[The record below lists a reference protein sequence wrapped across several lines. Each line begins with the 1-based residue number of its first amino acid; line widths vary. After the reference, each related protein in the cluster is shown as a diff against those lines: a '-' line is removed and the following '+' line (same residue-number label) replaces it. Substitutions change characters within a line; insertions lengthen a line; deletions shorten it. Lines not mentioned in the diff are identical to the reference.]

1 VKRWMWAMLLVGWV
15 ISWGA
20 GQSPETEIYRLA
32 PGDLITITVL
42 GEPLLSGDQL
52 IGPDGTIR
60 LPLIGTVRAAGLTLD
75 ELTERLTQSLR
86 RFLRD
91 PKVVIAL
98 KQLPPLFRRVYV
110 LGAVKMPG
118 SYALPVGGA
127 ATVIDAI
134 ALAGGFSEDADME
147 RVRVFQKDGRVMT
160 INLKNFQADGFRG
173 NGMTLQPGDLVWVP
187 PAFVRVSVA
196 GAVNLPGFHPVPT
209 QTTLLDVLARA
220 GGVKDP
226 SAVIKVYR
234 NGMEIL
240 SVPWLKL
247 SEGAVMPIALQEGDT
262 VIAAVKEVAGVIVT
276 GAGVQRPGMFN
287 LVGRVTV
294 LGALSMAG
302 VIADSRRPLRLR
314 LLRENKEIAQ
324 VQWNSATPAQEL
336 LMELQSGDILVVDP
350 MVIKATIVGPVQK
363 PGSYE
368 LPAGARVTDLLAKA
382 EGFQPTADLS
392 NVTLVR
398 KEGSRSIDLLQLFL
412 DAKLENDVELQ
423 DGDVLLVPAARK
435 VWVVGAVQRP
445 GAIDFQPRL
454 SVIDAISAAG
464 GVRNLDEADL
474 RAVRL
479 VSGEETRVLNLESAF
494 KGATIPLLPVKP
506 GDVIIVPE
514 RAKAYVFGAVARPGA
529 VRVKGDDNA
538 LTAIS
543 EAGGPIPD
551 ARLDRAV
558 MVRLVDGKPIV
569 MQLNLEKAIKNGDLS
584 QAPALQAGDVL
595 YIPSRRRE
603 NWDFTRVV
611 GVITALATAAYYL
624 RVR

>member
-1 VKRWMWAMLLVGWV
+1 MWAMLLVGWV
-15 ISWGA
+15 ISWVA

-247 SEGAVMPIALQEGDT
+247 SEGAVVPIALQEGDT

-474 RAVRL
+474 SAVRL

-494 KGATIPLLPVKP
+494 KGATVPLLPVKP

>member
-1 VKRWMWAMLLVGWV
+1 V
-15 ISWGA
+15 INWGA
-20 GQSPETEIYRLA
+20 GQSPETEVYRLA

-247 SEGAVMPIALQEGDT
+247 SEGAVVPIALQEGDT

-302 VIADSRRPLRLR
+302 VIADSRRPLRVR

-412 DAKLENDVELQ
+412 EAKLENDVELQ

-474 RAVRL
+474 SAVRL

-595 YIPSRRRE
+595 YIPSRRRT
-603 NWDFTRVV
+603 NLLSTISSAV
-611 GVITALATAAYYL
+611 GLATSIATAAYYL
-624 RVR
+624 TR

>member
-1 VKRWMWAMLLVGWV
+1 VKRWMWAMLLVGCV
-15 ISWGA
+15 INWGA
-20 GQSPETEIYRLA
+20 GQSPETEVYRLA

-234 NGMEIL
+234 NGVEIL

-247 SEGAVMPIALQEGDT
+247 SEGAVVPIALQEGDT

-302 VIADSRRPLRLR
+302 VIADSRRPLRVR

-474 RAVRL
+474 SAVRL

-603 NWDFTRVV
+603 NWDFPRVV

>member
-1 VKRWMWAMLLVGWV
+1 VKRWMWAMLLVGCV
-15 ISWGA
+15 INWGA
-20 GQSPETEIYRLA
+20 GQSPETEVYRLA

-247 SEGAVMPIALQEGDT
+247 SEGAVVPIALQEGDT

-302 VIADSRRPLRLR
+302 VIADSRRPLRVR

-412 DAKLENDVELQ
+412 EAKLENDVELQ

-474 RAVRL
+474 SAVRL

-603 NWDFTRVV
+603 NWDFPRVV

>member
-1 VKRWMWAMLLVGWV
+1 MWAMLLVGCV
-15 ISWGA
+15 INWGA
-20 GQSPETEIYRLA
+20 GQSPETEVYRLA

-110 LGAVKMPG
+110 LGAVKIPG

-187 PAFVRVSVA
+187 PAFVRVNVA

-247 SEGAVMPIALQEGDT
+247 SEGAVVPIALQEGDT

-302 VIADSRRPLRLR
+302 VIADSRRPLRVR

-474 RAVRL
+474 SAVRL

-494 KGATIPLLPVKP
+494 KGATIPFLPVKP

-595 YIPSRRRE
+595 YIPSRQRE

-624 RVR
+624 RR

>member
-1 VKRWMWAMLLVGWV
+1 MWAMLLVGCV
-15 ISWGA
+15 INWGA
-20 GQSPETEIYRLA
+20 GQSPETEVYRLA

-247 SEGAVMPIALQEGDT
+247 SEGAVVPIALQEGDT

-302 VIADSRRPLRLR
+302 VIADSRRPLRVR

-474 RAVRL
+474 SAVRL

-494 KGATIPLLPVKP
+494 KGATIPFLPVKP

-595 YIPSRRRE
+595 YIPSRRRT
-603 NWDFTRVV
+603 NLLSTISSAV
-611 GVITALATAAYYL
+611 GLATSIATAAYYL
-624 RVR
+624 TR

>member
-1 VKRWMWAMLLVGWV
+1 V
-15 ISWGA
+15 INWGA
-20 GQSPETEIYRLA
+20 GQSPETEVYRLA

-247 SEGAVMPIALQEGDT
+247 SEGAVVPIALQEGDT

-302 VIADSRRPLRLR
+302 VIADSRRPLRVR

-412 DAKLENDVELQ
+412 EAKLENDVELQ

-474 RAVRL
+474 SAVRL

-595 YIPSRRRE
+595 YIPSRQRE

-624 RVR
+624 RR

>member
-1 VKRWMWAMLLVGWV
+1 MWAMLLVGCV
-15 ISWGA
+15 INWGA
-20 GQSPETEIYRLA
+20 GQSPETEVYRLA

-247 SEGAVMPIALQEGDT
+247 SEGAVVPIALQEGDT

-302 VIADSRRPLRLR
+302 VIADSRRPLRVR

-412 DAKLENDVELQ
+412 EAKLENDVELQ

-474 RAVRL
+474 SAVRL

-494 KGATIPLLPVKP
+494 KGATIPFLPVKP

-603 NWDFTRVV
+603 NWDFPRVV

>member
-1 VKRWMWAMLLVGWV
+1 MWAMLLVGCV
-15 ISWGA
+15 INWGA
-20 GQSPETEIYRLA
+20 GQSPETEVYRLA

-247 SEGAVMPIALQEGDT
+247 SEGAVVPIALQEGDT

-302 VIADSRRPLRLR
+302 VIADSRRPLRVR

-474 RAVRL
+474 SAVRL

>member
-1 VKRWMWAMLLVGWV
+1 MWAMLLVGCV
-15 ISWGA
+15 INWGA
-20 GQSPETEIYRLA
+20 GQSPETEVYRLA

-247 SEGAVMPIALQEGDT
+247 SEGAVVPIALQEGDT

-302 VIADSRRPLRLR
+302 VIADSRRPLRVR

-412 DAKLENDVELQ
+412 EAKLENDVELQ

-474 RAVRL
+474 SAVRL

-595 YIPSRRRE
+595 YIPSRQRE

-624 RVR
+624 RR

>member
-1 VKRWMWAMLLVGWV
+1 MWAMLLVGCV
-15 ISWGA
+15 INWGA
-20 GQSPETEIYRLA
+20 GQSPETEVYRLA

-247 SEGAVMPIALQEGDT
+247 SEGGMVPIALQEGDT

-302 VIADSRRPLRLR
+302 VIADSRRPLRVR

-412 DAKLENDVELQ
+412 EAKLENDVELQ

-474 RAVRL
+474 SAVRL

-595 YIPSRRRE
+595 YIPSRRRT
-603 NWDFTRVV
+603 NLLSTISSAV
-611 GVITALATAAYYL
+611 GLATSIATAAYYL
-624 RVR
+624 TR

>member
-1 VKRWMWAMLLVGWV
+1 MWAMLLVGCV
-15 ISWGA
+15 INWGA
-20 GQSPETEIYRLA
+20 GQSPETEVYRLA

-226 SAVIKVYR
+226 SAVVKVYR
-234 NGMEIL
+234 NGVEIL

-247 SEGAVMPIALQEGDT
+247 SEGAVVPIALQEGDT

-302 VIADSRRPLRLR
+302 VIADSRRPLRVR

-412 DAKLENDVELQ
+412 EAKLENDVELQ

-474 RAVRL
+474 SAVRL

-611 GVITALATAAYYL
+611 GAITALATAAYYL

>member
-1 VKRWMWAMLLVGWV
+1 MWAMLLVGCV
-15 ISWGA
+15 INWGA
-20 GQSPETEIYRLA
+20 GQSPETEVYRLA

-247 SEGAVMPIALQEGDT
+247 SEGGMVPIALQEGDT

-302 VIADSRRPLRLR
+302 VIADSRRPLRVR

-412 DAKLENDVELQ
+412 EAKLENDVELQ

-474 RAVRL
+474 SAVRL

>member
-1 VKRWMWAMLLVGWV
+1 MWAMLLVGCV
-15 ISWGA
+15 INWGA
-20 GQSPETEIYRLA
+20 GQSPETEVYRLA

-247 SEGAVMPIALQEGDT
+247 SEGAVVPIALQEGDT

-302 VIADSRRPLRLR
+302 VIADSRRPLRVR

-368 LPAGARVTDLLAKA
+368 LPAGAQVTDLLAKA

-412 DAKLENDVELQ
+412 EAKLENDVELQ

-474 RAVRL
+474 SAVRL

-529 VRVKGDDNA
+529 VRAKGDDNA

-595 YIPSRRRE
+595 YIPSRRRT
-603 NWDFTRVV
+603 NLLSTISSAV
-611 GVITALATAAYYL
+611 GLATSIATAAYYL
-624 RVR
+624 TR

>member
-1 VKRWMWAMLLVGWV
+1 MWAMLLVGCV
-15 ISWGA
+15 INWGA
-20 GQSPETEIYRLA
+20 GQSPETEVYRLA

-247 SEGAVMPIALQEGDT
+247 SEGAVVPIALQEGDT

-302 VIADSRRPLRLR
+302 VIADSRRPLRVR

-412 DAKLENDVELQ
+412 EAKLENDVELQ

-474 RAVRL
+474 SAVRL

-494 KGATIPLLPVKP
+494 KGATIPFLPVKP

-603 NWDFTRVV
+603 NWDLPRVV
-611 GVITALATAAYYL
+611 GVITAIATAAYYL

>member
-1 VKRWMWAMLLVGWV
+1 MWAMLLVGCV
-15 ISWGA
+15 INWGA
-20 GQSPETEIYRLA
+20 GQSPETEVYRLA

-247 SEGAVMPIALQEGDT
+247 SEGAVVPIALQEGDT

-302 VIADSRRPLRLR
+302 VIADSRRPLRVR

-474 RAVRL
+474 SAVRL

-494 KGATIPLLPVKP
+494 KGATIPFLPVKP

-603 NWDFTRVV
+603 NWDFPRVV

>member
-1 VKRWMWAMLLVGWV
+1 MWAMLLVGCV
-15 ISWGA
+15 INWGA
-20 GQSPETEIYRLA
+20 GQSPETEVYRLA

-187 PAFVRVSVA
+187 PAFVRVNVA

-247 SEGAVMPIALQEGDT
+247 SEGAVVPIALQEGDT

-302 VIADSRRPLRLR
+302 VIADSRRPLRVR

-474 RAVRL
+474 SAVRL

-603 NWDFTRVV
+603 NWDFPRVV

>member
-1 VKRWMWAMLLVGWV
+1 MLLVGCV
-15 ISWGA
+15 INWGA
-20 GQSPETEIYRLA
+20 GQSPETEVYRLA

-226 SAVIKVYR
+226 SAVVKVYR
-234 NGMEIL
+234 NGVEIL

-247 SEGAVMPIALQEGDT
+247 SEGAVVPIALQEGDT

-302 VIADSRRPLRLR
+302 VIADSRRPLRVR

-412 DAKLENDVELQ
+412 EAKLENDVELQ

-474 RAVRL
+474 SAVRL

-611 GVITALATAAYYL
+611 GAITALATAAYYL

>member
-1 VKRWMWAMLLVGWV
+1 
-15 ISWGA
+15 
-20 GQSPETEIYRLA
+20 
-32 PGDLITITVL
+32 
-42 GEPLLSGDQL
+42 
-52 IGPDGTIR
+52 
-60 LPLIGTVRAAGLTLD
+60 
-75 ELTERLTQSLR
+75 
-86 RFLRD
+86 
-91 PKVVIAL
+91 
-98 KQLPPLFRRVYV
+98 
-110 LGAVKMPG
+110 
-118 SYALPVGGA
+118 
-127 ATVIDAI
+127 
-134 ALAGGFSEDADME
+134 ME

-247 SEGAVMPIALQEGDT
+247 SEGAVVPIALQEGDT

-302 VIADSRRPLRLR
+302 VIADSRRPLRIC

-412 DAKLENDVELQ
+412 EAKLENDVELQ

-474 RAVRL
+474 SAVRL

-595 YIPSRRRE
+595 YIPSRQRE

-624 RVR
+624 RR

>member
-1 VKRWMWAMLLVGWV
+1 MWAMLLVGCV
-15 ISWGA
+15 INWGA
-20 GQSPETEIYRLA
+20 GQSPETEVYRLA

-240 SVPWLKL
+240 SAPWLKL
-247 SEGAVMPIALQEGDT
+247 SEGAVVPIALQEGDT

-302 VIADSRRPLRLR
+302 VIADSRRPLRVR

-474 RAVRL
+474 SAVRL

>member
-1 VKRWMWAMLLVGWV
+1 MWAMLLVGCV
-15 ISWGA
+15 INWGA
-20 GQSPETEIYRLA
+20 GQSPETEVYRLA

-110 LGAVKMPG
+110 LGAVKIPG

-187 PAFVRVSVA
+187 PAFVRVNVA
-196 GAVNLPGFHPVPT
+196 GAVNLPGFHPIPT

-247 SEGAVMPIALQEGDT
+247 SEGAVVPIALQEGDT

-302 VIADSRRPLRLR
+302 VIADSRRPLRVR

-474 RAVRL
+474 SAVRL

-494 KGATIPLLPVKP
+494 KGATIPFLPVKP

-603 NWDFTRVV
+603 NWDFPRVV

>member
-1 VKRWMWAMLLVGWV
+1 MWAMLLVGCV
-15 ISWGA
+15 INWGA
-20 GQSPETEIYRLA
+20 GQSPETEVYRLA

-110 LGAVKMPG
+110 LGAVKIPG

-187 PAFVRVSVA
+187 PAFVRVNVA

-247 SEGAVMPIALQEGDT
+247 SEGAVVPIALQEGDT

-302 VIADSRRPLRLR
+302 VIADSRRPLRVR

-474 RAVRL
+474 SAVRL

-595 YIPSRRRE
+595 YIPSRQRE

-624 RVR
+624 RR

>member
-1 VKRWMWAMLLVGWV
+1 MKRWMWAMLLVGWV

>member
-1 VKRWMWAMLLVGWV
+1 MLLVGCV
-15 ISWGA
+15 INWGA
-20 GQSPETEIYRLA
+20 GQSPETEVYRLA

-240 SVPWLKL
+240 SAPWLKL
-247 SEGAVMPIALQEGDT
+247 SEGAVVPIALQEGDT

-302 VIADSRRPLRLR
+302 VIADSRRPLRVR

-412 DAKLENDVELQ
+412 EAKLENDVELQ

-474 RAVRL
+474 SAVRL

-603 NWDFTRVV
+603 NWDFPRVV

>member
-1 VKRWMWAMLLVGWV
+1 MWAMLLVGCV
-15 ISWGA
+15 INWGA
-20 GQSPETEIYRLA
+20 GQSPETEVYRLA

-247 SEGAVMPIALQEGDT
+247 SEGAVVPIALQEGDT

-302 VIADSRRPLRLR
+302 VIADSRRPLRVR

-412 DAKLENDVELQ
+412 EAKLENDVELQ

-474 RAVRL
+474 SAVRL

-595 YIPSRRRE
+595 YIPSRRRT
-603 NWDFTRVV
+603 NLLSTISSAV
-611 GVITALATAAYYL
+611 GLATSIATAAYYL
-624 RVR
+624 TR